1 MIFVTILNGLLLEQ
15 HDLLIRNIHVAQK
28 LDNFFWLVL
37 GIAIFLRPS
46 AAQIHVAQNRVTQGL
61 AVLPDQTKI

>member
-15 HDLLIRNIHVAQK
+15 HDFLAQK

-46 AAQIHVAQNRVTQGL
+46 AAQIHVAPNRVTQGL